1 MTSFVRAD
9 CPSQIF
15 SVITCNWTTSPSPT
29 HSSSS
34 NNNNNNVQLSLSSI
48 FTKLEY
54 SYTFWLLCFFLDIG
68 ISTWQTLFQFQVR
81 LGRPRQRITVITR
94 EHECDSGILS
104 WENISNQFRS
114 ILWMFSRDFKPKTEA
129 DTGLRTLNDLFDL
142 LCKPRVYPRVEM
154 FYKHAKHSEGKVNIS
169 PDIDGTNI
177 QLIFLTDSNKENK

>member
-15 SVITCNWTTSPSPT
+15 SVITCIDTSHT
-29 HSSSS
+29 EQERHE
-34 NNNNNNVQLSLSSI
+34 QQQQQQQSSI
-48 FTKLEY
+48 VFVLEFSKLEY

-81 LGRPRQRITVITR
+81 QGRPRQRITVITR